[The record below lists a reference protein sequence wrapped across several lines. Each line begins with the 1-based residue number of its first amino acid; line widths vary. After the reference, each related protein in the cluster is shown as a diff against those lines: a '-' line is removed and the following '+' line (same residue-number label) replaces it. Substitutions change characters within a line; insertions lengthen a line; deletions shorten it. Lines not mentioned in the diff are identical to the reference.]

1 MADKI
6 KIHWFDVSRDESQ
19 EVDLE
24 EAQRIVTECYSHG
37 NTAIDKKTGA
47 VVEVVKPEID
57 EIVIVG
63 AIDGG

>member
-1 MADKI
+1 MTGKI
-6 KIHWFDVSRDESQ
+6 KIHWFDVSRNETR

-24 EAQRIVTECYSHG
+24 EAQRIVTESYTHG